1 MCRSAFLQQTLLI
14 NWPGLIVLI
23 PTIVIALKTK
33 SLTVTV
39 VSGVISVSGFRLY
52 IKRASTAHA
61 VDAFFEM
68 LGFGEHFNSDVDH
81 FVQSH
86 KRQADFG
93 ASFSFI
99 DLFNN
104 AFHSFKRP

>member
-39 VSGVISVSGFRLY
+39 VSWVISVSGFRL
-52 IKRASTAHA
+52 
-61 VDAFFEM
+61 
-68 LGFGEHFNSDVDH
+68 
-81 FVQSH
+81 
-86 KRQADFG
+86 
-93 ASFSFI
+93 FI
-99 DLFNN
+99 
-104 AFHSFKRP
+104 